1 MLMLPIMAG
10 TNELDTGQFLTY
22 LFIYILPYFIHFL
35 VDNLLPTDPVI
46 LKSTTR
52 IFVTERPWFL
62 RGGGIFLNG
71 IVRLTHHRTVPCK
84 KVKQYKKP
92 TARLKSE
99 GDSKLKRL
107 RNYLFPLAVTTF
119 RVGCRIEE
127 FIRRIGRLGRPPPPS
142 P

>member
-35 VDNLLPTDPVI
+35 VDNLLPTDPVV

-62 RGGGIFLNG
+62 RG
-71 IVRLTHHRTVPCK
+71 THHQTVPRK
-84 KVKQYKKP
+84 KIKRYKKP
-92 TARLKSE
+92 KARLKSE

-107 RNYLFPLAVTTF
+107 RTYLFPLAVTTF
-119 RVGCRIEE
+119 WAGCRIEE
-127 FIRRIGRLGRPPPPS
+127 FIRRIGRLGRPPPP
-142 P
+142 